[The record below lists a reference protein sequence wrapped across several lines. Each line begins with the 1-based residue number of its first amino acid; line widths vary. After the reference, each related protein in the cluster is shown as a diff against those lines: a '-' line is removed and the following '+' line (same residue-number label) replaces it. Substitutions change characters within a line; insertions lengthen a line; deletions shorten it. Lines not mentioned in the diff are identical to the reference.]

1 MKRFN
6 KKGGDKTARPLNLT
20 PGGKVNVPR
29 NSFDMSYHT
38 LFTSPAGMLLPNYVQ
53 DVNYGDYL
61 RLDSSNFTRTMP
73 VNTAAFCRFKEVTD
87 FYFVPYRLLWRW
99 YDTFITG
106 VNDIQTAYA
115 PSGSGVGNGKTP
127 VIKASD
133 IATHLLD
140 PTQIKDIFKY
150 PNAYNFERLLDLLGY
165 PVSNDG
171 KHNSTLQLY
180 SKLGDTEFN
189 PFRILAYQ
197 LLYNNYYRNT
207 DYETNAPESFNIDQL
222 SNGASINFNDNAAM
236 LNMAQ
241 VRYVQWRKDRLTS
254 IKPSPLSLLNN
265 GFKPKNIDGL
275 YLGDTSFSSFTNN
288 PSFTNLTIGSSVNA
302 QGLRG
307 LMALDRVARLTML
320 TPKKYDDQ
328 IKARYGVNIPN
339 CDYCEARYLGSFD
352 SSLNI
357 GEVTATASGSDG
369 SSTNVLGELAGKGIS
384 AGSTN
389 RPITAN
395 FDEAGIVMGMH
406 YILPNAEY
414 DSSRT
419 DDFNLKLLR
428 NDYYM
433 PEYDDLGLQPLQG
446 YSIPQNNG
454 TNGLVD
460 QTKVYGYQSRYSEY
474 KSRIDE
480 VHGQFQSRAPLSFWT
495 TPRNAS
501 TAGSEYWT
509 SSDLHVN
516 PKITDPIFALQY
528 DGKQTSD
535 PFLCHFKFKSTLV
548 RNMSV
553 IGVPQL

>member
-1 MKRFN
+1 MKHS
-6 KKGGDKTARPLNLT
+6 KKGGNKTAQPLNLT

-61 RLDSSNFTRTMP
+61 RLDASNFTRTMP

-99 YDTFITG
+99 YDTFITN
-106 VNDIQTAYA
+106 VDDVQTSYYPAD
-115 PSGSGVGNGKTP
+115 SRTGNGKIP

-133 IATHLLD
+133 IVDKLLNPD
-140 PTQIKDIFKY
+140 ENIKDMFSFN
-150 PNAYNFERLLDLLGY
+150 NAYNFERLLDLLGY

-171 KHNSTLQLY
+171 QFDETRLIY
-180 SKLGDTEFN
+180 TKLDKTEFN
-189 PFRILAYQ
+189 PFRLLAYQ

-207 DYETNAPESFNIDQL
+207 DFETNQPDSFNIDHL
-222 SNGASINFNDNAAM
+222 ANGAIIDFKRKNLRD
-236 LNMAQ
+236 MAK

-254 IKPSPLSLLNN
+254 IKPSPLSLLNV
-265 GFKPKNIDGL
+265 GFQPKSIDGFSSYSSFDNKL
-275 YLGDTSFSSFTNN
+275 NTTIYKPSFSGDGISI
-288 PSFTNLTIGSSVNA
+288 SA
-302 QGLRG
+302 QALRG
-307 LMALDRVARLTML
+307 AMALDRVARLTML

-339 CDYCEARYLGSFD
+339 CDYCEARYLGTFD

-389 RPITAN
+389 RPITAK
-395 FDEAGIVMGMH
+395 FDEAGIVMGIH

-419 DDFNLKLLR
+419 DDFNRKLLR

-446 YSIPQNNG
+446 YSVPQN
-454 TNGLVD
+454 TSPNGLVQ
-460 QTKVYGYQSRYSEY
+460 QTTVIGYQSRYSEY
-474 KSRIDE
+474 KSRVDE
-480 VHGQFQSRAPLSFWT
+480 IHGLFQSKAPLSFWT
-495 TPRNAS
+495 TARNAS
-501 TAGSEYWT
+501 NI
-509 SSDLHVN
+509 SSGIWSSIDLHVN
-516 PKITDPIFALQY
+516 PKITDSIFALKY

-535 PFLCHFKFKSTLV
+535 PFLCHFKFNATLV